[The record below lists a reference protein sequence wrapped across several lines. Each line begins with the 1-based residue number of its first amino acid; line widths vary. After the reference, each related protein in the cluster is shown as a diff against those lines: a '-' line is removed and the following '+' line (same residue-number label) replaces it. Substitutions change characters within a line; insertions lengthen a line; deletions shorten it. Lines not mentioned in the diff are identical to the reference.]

1 MVMKRSRRKFTIAF
15 KVKVVLEALKERQ
28 TLAEL
33 AVKYEVHASQ
43 ISAWKGE
50 VLQNMEQAFRGGKK
64 KKTSPSLIDT
74 EQLYAKIG
82 KLEMENELL
91 KKSLAKLD

>member
-1 MVMKRSRRKFTIAF
+1 MVMKRSRRKFTTAF

-28 TLAEL
+28 TLSEL

-50 VLQNMEQAFRGGKK
+50 VLQNMEQVFRAGKK
-64 KKTSPSLIDT
+64 KKTSEAVIDT